1 MPHADDAGDWR
12 DLADQLTPEQVAEL
26 ERTEQSWERMA
37 QSRSPYLRNASTS
50 GDDRRHE
57 LLSMARLRVKENGV
71 AAKLDRLAPIAA
83 PPDTYAVQPWD
94 ERHQDDN
101 GVWFRDFKVAA
112 WPVEW
117 VEILIEGY
125 QYEDGRCEYAIR
137 LKSNIPYLDLHYPG
151 WWREGGPSLDNS
163 PLTQAETS
171 RLADALRK
179 AAGRVEE
186 HSHVGVPSAATQ
198 AVRRRW
204 RTGEWQSV
212 VGARILIEPWQDPAG
227 RYALRIWVNPGTGP
241 GWTSEQA
248 RELATALDEAA
259 GTNAAPAAEAAPP
272 VREPPQAAPVSSSSG
287 PASPSNAMTSRP
299 PSAAWYP
306 DPAGSGSSQQQP
318 GVPSSPPGQFSPQ
331 PPAAAPRSPST
342 GVIAQ
347 LRRGSVWWRALS
359 IALALTVA
367 TQFGLLWQEVS
378 RWNSGVA
385 AWGFIAVAFGGFGVL
400 FVGERRPTRV
410 LSVWGLI
417 ILFGGAI
424 LDLVL
429 AWVSPK

>member
-1 MPHADDAGDWR
+1 
-12 DLADQLTPEQVAEL
+12 
-26 ERTEQSWERMA
+26 
-37 QSRSPYLRNASTS
+37 
-50 GDDRRHE
+50 
-57 LLSMARLRVKENGV
+57 MARLRAKENGV

-83 PPDTYAVQPWD
+83 PPEASVVQPWD
-94 ERHQDDN
+94 ERHQDN
-101 GVWFRDFKVAA
+101 GVWFRDFRVPA

-117 VEILIEGY
+117 VEVLIEGR
-125 QYEDGRCEYAIR
+125 QYEDGRCERAIR
-137 LKSNIPYLDLHYPG
+137 LTSNISYLDIHYPG
-151 WWREGGPSLDNS
+151 WWRDGGPSLDNS
-163 PLTQAETS
+163 PLTQAQTS

-186 HSHVGVPSAATQ
+186 LSHVGVPSAAPQ

-212 VGARILIEPWQDPAG
+212 VGAGISIESWQDPAG
-227 RYALRIWVNPGTGP
+227 RYAPRIWVNPGTGP
-241 GWTSEQA
+241 GWTPAQA

-259 GTNAAPAAEAAPP
+259 GTNAAPTAEAPPPPP
-272 VREPPQAAPVSSSSG
+272 VREPTQAAPVSSSSG
-287 PASPSNAMTSRP
+287 PASPSNAMTSQP

-318 GVPSSPPGQFSPQ
+318 GVPSSPPAQSPPQ
-331 PPAAAPRSPST
+331 PPAAVPRSPST

-347 LRRGSVWWRALS
+347 LRGGSVWWRALS
-359 IALALTVA
+359 IALAVTVL
-367 TQFGLLWQEVS
+367 TQFGLLWQGVS
-378 RWNSGVA
+378 RWNGGVA
-385 AWGFIAVAFGGFGVL
+385 AWGFIAVAFVGFGLL

-424 LDLVL
+424 LGLVL
-429 AWVSPK
+429 TWVSPK